1 MGYITRRLVYSLCT
15 LLTVSILSFSFLELA
30 PGEFVD
36 DMRVDPTVAPE
47 TIEALRRQY
56 GLTESLPVRY
66 VRWLRGAATGDF
78 GYSFAYHMPVS
89 SLIWERARNT
99 LLLTI
104 PALAVG
110 WSIALPIG
118 IWAAARLGGWTD
130 RASDASTSVMLTVP
144 DVLLALLF
152 LLLALRT
159 GWFPTGGM
167 ASPGAADLD
176 LLGRVKDAA
185 AHAFL
190 PLAALVVSTLPL
202 ILRHVRASLIEAVQ
216 APAVQAARGHGIP
229 RGRLLYRFALP
240 RAANPLVSL
249 AGLSVASLLSASFLT
264 EVVMSWPGLG
274 PLLLDAI
281 MARDLYLIVAAS
293 LFSTLFLVFGNLAA
307 DVVLFAVDPRIR
319 PGQGAR
325 A

>member
-1 MGYITRRLVYSLCT
+1 MGYITRRVAYGLCT
-15 LLTVSILSFSFLELA
+15 LLAVSILSFSFLELA

-36 DMRVDPTVAPE
+36 EMRVDPTVAPE

-56 GLTESLPVRY
+56 GLTDSLPVRY
-66 VRWLRGAATGDF
+66 VRWLRAAVHGDF
-78 GYSFAYHMPVS
+78 GYSFAYHTPVS
-89 SLIWERARNT
+89 SLVWERSRNT
-99 LLLTI
+99 LLLTV
-104 PALAVG
+104 PALAIG
-110 WSIALPIG
+110 WAIALPIG
-118 IWAAARLGGWTD
+118 IWAAARVGGWTD
-130 RASDASTSVMLTVP
+130 RASNAGTSVLLTVP

-167 ASPGAADLD
+167 ASAGAADLD
-176 LLGRVKDAA
+176 LFGRVKDAA

-190 PLAALVVSTLPL
+190 PLAALVASTLPL

-229 RGRLLYRFALP
+229 VVRLLYRYALP
-240 RAANPLVSL
+240 MAANPLVSL
-249 AGLSVASLLSASFLT
+249 AGVSVASLLSASLLI

-293 LFSTLFLVFGNLAA
+293 LFSTLFLVCGNLAA
-307 DVVLFAVDPRIR
+307 DVALFAVDPRIR

>member
-1 MGYITRRLVYSLCT
+1 MGYITRRLAYSLCT
-15 LLTVSILSFSFLELA
+15 LLAVSILSFSFLELA

-78 GYSFAYHMPVS
+78 GYSFAYHTPVS

-99 LLLTI
+99 LLLTV
-104 PALAVG
+104 PALAIG

-118 IWAAARLGGWTD
+118 IWSAARLGGWTD
-130 RASDASTSVMLTVP
+130 RASDASTSVLLTVP
-144 DVLLALLF
+144 EVLLALLF

-167 ASPGAADLD
+167 ASAGAADLTQV
-176 LLGRVKDAA
+176 GRVKDAA

-190 PLAALVVSTLPL
+190 PLTALLASTLPL
-202 ILRHVRASLIEAVQ
+202 ILRHVRASLIEALE

-229 RGRLLYRFALP
+229 RMRLLYRYALP
-240 RAANPLVSL
+240 MAANPLVSL
-249 AGLSVASLLSASFLT
+249 AGLSIASLLSASLLI

>member
-1 MGYITRRLVYSLCT
+1 MGYITRRLAYSLFT

-66 VRWLRGAATGDF
+66 LRWLRGAAGGDF
-78 GYSFAYHMPVS
+78 GYSFAYHTPVS
-89 SLIWERARNT
+89 SLIWDRARNT
-99 LLLTI
+99 LLLTV
-104 PALAVG
+104 PALAIG
-110 WSIALPIG
+110 WLIALPIG
-118 IWAAARLGGWTD
+118 IWAASRQGGWTD
-130 RASDASTSVMLTVP
+130 RASDAGTSALLTVP

-167 ASPGAADLD
+167 TSPGAADLN
-176 LLGRVKDAA
+176 LFGRAKDVA

-190 PLAALVVSTLPL
+190 PLMALVVSTLPL
-202 ILRHVRASLIEAVQ
+202 ILRHVRASLIESLE
-216 APAVQAARGHGIP
+216 APAIQAARGHGIP
-229 RGRLLYRFALP
+229 RVRLLYRYALP
-240 RAANPLVSL
+240 MASNPLLSL
-249 AGLSVASLLSASFLT
+249 AGLSIASLLSASLLI

-307 DVVLFAVDPRIR
+307 DLALFAVDPRIR
-319 PGQGAR
+319 PGQGAH